1 MERLLPDP
9 DLERLVQQLN
19 QGAAAGSPVFERVIQ
34 DEAPGGAQ
42 APERAPNLGLDTG
55 RQELV
60 EAGGALSRLLAEVV
74 RRGASDLL
82 LLRGLP
88 PVVRIDGKLLW
99 LAEEALDGPRILQLF
114 RDHLG
119 DRGRRDFAE
128 RGSVDFSLRAPAGE
142 GTSGGQRF
150 RVNLHRQRGEAAA
163 AVRALPREVPTL
175 ASLHLP
181 AVLAELVRPARGLVL
196 LCGPAGA
203 GKTTTLAALVGELNR
218 TRPCHIVTIEDPVE
232 YEHRSQLAVIEHIE
246 IGRDVRS
253 FSEALVA
260 ALRQD
265 PEVLLVGE
273 MRDLETIS
281 TALTAAETG
290 HLVLATLHTND
301 AVQAVH
307 RLVDVFPAGQQ
318 GQVRQQLAVSLH
330 AVVHQQLLP
339 RSDGRGRLPAV
350 EVLQATAPVRHL
362 IRSEQL
368 QKLYNEIVL
377 GQRHGMVTLE
387 SSLARLV
394 RDGQVAL
401 EEAQVRSGRLDE
413 LAALLR

>member
-1 MERLLPDP
+1 VERLIPDP

-19 QGAAAGSPVFERVIQ
+19 QGAPAPPPFERVVTR
-34 DEAPGGAQ
+34 EEPVAVPT
-42 APERAPNLGLDTG
+42 PTLGLDSG
-55 RQELV
+55 RRETV
-60 EAGGALSRLLAEVV
+60 EATGPLARLLAETV

-82 LLRGLP
+82 LVRGLP
-88 PVVRIDGKLLW
+88 PVVRIDGKLEW
-99 LAEEALDGPRILQLF
+99 LSEEALDGAQIHGLF
-114 RDHLG
+114 REHLG
-119 DRGRRDFAE
+119 ERGRRDFAE
-128 RGSVDFSLRAPAGE
+128 RGAVDFSLRAPVGE
-142 GTSGGQRF
+142 GAGGGQRF

-163 AVRALPREVPTL
+163 AIRTLPREIPTL
-175 ASLHLP
+175 AGLHLP
-181 AVLAELVRPARGLVL
+181 AALAELVRPARGLVL
-196 LCGPAGA
+196 LCGPAGS

-218 TRPCHIVTIEDPVE
+218 ARPCHIVTIEDPVE

-246 IGRDVRS
+246 IGRDARS

-318 GQVRQQLAVSLH
+318 SQIRQQLAVCLH
-330 AVVHQQLLP
+330 AVVHQQLVP
-339 RSDGRGRLPAV
+339 KADGRGRLPAV
-350 EVLQATAPVRHL
+350 EILQATPPVRHL

-368 QKLYNEIVL
+368 QKLYNELVL

-394 RDGQVAL
+394 REGQVTL
-401 EEAQVRSGRLDE
+401 EDAQIRSGRLDE

>member
-1 MERLLPDP
+1 MERLTPDP

-19 QGAAAGSPVFERVIQ
+19 QGAPAPPPFERVVTR
-34 DEAPGGAQ
+34 EEPVSVSS
-42 APERAPNLGLDTG
+42 PTLGLDSG
-55 RQELV
+55 RRETVDSSGTL
-60 EAGGALSRLLAEVV
+60 ARLLAETV

-82 LLRGLP
+82 LVRGLP
-88 PVVRIDGKLLW
+88 PVVRIDGKLVW
-99 LAEEALDGPRILQLF
+99 LSEEALDGAQIHGLF
-114 RDHLG
+114 REHLG
-119 DRGRRDFAE
+119 ERGRRDFAE
-128 RGSVDFSLRAPAGE
+128 RGAVDFSLRAPVGE
-142 GTSGGQRF
+142 GAGGGRRF

-163 AVRALPREVPTL
+163 ALRTLPREIPTL
-175 ASLHLP
+175 AGLHLP
-181 AVLAELVRPARGLVL
+181 AALAELVRPARGLVL
-196 LCGPAGA
+196 LCGPAGS

-218 TRPCHIVTIEDPVE
+218 SRPCHIVTIEDPVE

-246 IGRDVRS
+246 IGRDARS

-307 RLVDVFPAGQQ
+307 RLVDVFPASQQ
-318 GQVRQQLAVSLH
+318 SQVRQQLAVCLH
-330 AVVHQQLLP
+330 AVVHQQLVP
-339 RSDGRGRLPAV
+339 KADGRGRLPAV
-350 EVLQATAPVRHL
+350 EILQATPPVRHL

-368 QKLYNEIVL
+368 QKLYNELVL

-394 RDGQVAL
+394 REGQVTL
-401 EEAQVRSGRLDE
+401 EDAQIRSGRLDE

>member
-19 QGAAAGSPVFERVIQ
+19 QGSGAAAPAFERVVTREPPVE
-34 DEAPGGAQ
+34 DRPAAF
-42 APERAPNLGLDTG
+42 GLDPSRRET
-55 RQELV
+55 V
-60 EAGGALSRLLAEVV
+60 EPDGALARLLGEAVG
-74 RRGASDLL
+74 RGASDLL

-88 PVVRIDGKLLW
+88 PVVRVDGKLLW
-99 LAEEALDGPRILQLF
+99 LSEEALDGAQIHGLF

-119 DRGRRDFAE
+119 ERGRRDFAE
-128 RGSVDFSLRAPAGE
+128 RGAVDFSLRAPAAE
-142 GTSGGQRF
+142 GAGSGYRF

-163 AVRALPREVPTL
+163 ALRALPREVPTL
-175 ASLHLP
+175 SSLHLP
-181 AVLAELVRPARGLVL
+181 PALAELVRPVRGLVL
-196 LCGPAGA
+196 VCGPAGA

-218 TRPCHIVTIEDPVE
+218 ARPCHIVTIEDPVE
-232 YEHRSQLAVIEHIE
+232 FEHRSQLAVIEHIE
-246 IGRDVRS
+246 IGRDARS
-253 FSEALVA
+253 FPEALVA

-301 AVQAVH
+301 AVQAIH
-307 RLVDVFPAGQQ
+307 RLVDVFPGGQQ
-318 GQVRQQLAVSLH
+318 GQIRQQLAVSLH
-330 AVVHQQLLP
+330 AIVHQQLLP
-339 RSDGRGRLPAV
+339 RSDGRGRVPAV
-350 EVLQATAPVRHL
+350 EILHATPPVRHL

-377 GQRHGMVTLE
+377 GQRRGMVTLE

-394 RDGQVAL
+394 REGQVGL
-401 EEAQVRSGRLDE
+401 EEAQIRSSRLDE